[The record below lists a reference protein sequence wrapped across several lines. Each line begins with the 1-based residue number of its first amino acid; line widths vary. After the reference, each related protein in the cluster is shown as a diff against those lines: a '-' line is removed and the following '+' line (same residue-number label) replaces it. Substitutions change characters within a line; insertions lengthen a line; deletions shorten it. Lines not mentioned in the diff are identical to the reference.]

1 MVVNEM
7 PKPERLVPCPRCRK
21 AVIWDTNNP
30 ARPFCSK
37 RCQMI
42 DLGKW
47 FDEEHRISGEPG
59 MDEQAPNTPSE
70 D

>member
-1 MVVNEM
+1 M

-47 FDEEHRISGEPG
+47 LDEEHRIPGEQG
-59 MDEQAPNTPSE
+59 MDEQAPDTPGE
-70 D
+70 K